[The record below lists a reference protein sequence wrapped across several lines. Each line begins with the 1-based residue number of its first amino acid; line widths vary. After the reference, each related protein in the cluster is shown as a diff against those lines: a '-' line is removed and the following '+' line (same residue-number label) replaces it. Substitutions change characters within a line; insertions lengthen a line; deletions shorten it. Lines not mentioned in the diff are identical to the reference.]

1 MDVWN
6 VHNFM
11 LREEKGSWG
20 ADIPPG
26 IPATQ
31 GILYEVDD
39 SLTISMQPSRSTQE
53 SHDIIDS

>member
-1 MDVWN
+1 MYTTL
-6 VHNFM
+6 
-11 LREEKGSWG
+11 LREEKGSRG
-20 ADIPPG
+20 VDIPPG

-39 SLTISMQPSRSTQE
+39 SLTISTQPSRSTQE